1 MGRRNSPMGM
11 QGQACAS
18 APVASP
24 FKARLVPACQMGRHA
39 GPTYTVKYCRLEILI
54 P

>member
-1 MGRRNSPMGM
+1 MGM
-11 QGQACAS
+11 QGQACVS

-24 FKARLVPACQMGRHA
+24 FEAGLVPACQKGGHA
-39 GPTYTVKYCRLEILI
+39 GPTYTVKYGRLEILI